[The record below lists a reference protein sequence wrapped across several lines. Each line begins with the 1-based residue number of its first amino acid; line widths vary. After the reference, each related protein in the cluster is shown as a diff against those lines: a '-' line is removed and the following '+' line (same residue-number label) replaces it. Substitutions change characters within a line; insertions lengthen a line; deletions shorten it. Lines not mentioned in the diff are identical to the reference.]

1 MNADIRTAILA
12 AVDAGFDEQVKV
24 AQRLV
29 AAPSFCCREAPA
41 QEVMAAE
48 LGARGYDVDRWTFAA
63 SDLEDMPGYGPAVLD
78 YDQTFNVVGTLN
90 AGSDRGRSLILN
102 GHVDVVPTGD
112 PEDWTTPP
120 FEPRIANGKLYGRGS
135 GDMKAGLLAGLF
147 GVEAIRKAGFDPL
160 GRIHVQ
166 SVVDEE
172 SSGNGTLACVARGY
186 TADAALVLEP
196 TAEDLITTQIGI
208 VWFHVRLRGTPAHA
222 SGFQGRTPNVIEK
235 AFTVMEALRKVE
247 DRCNAPE
254 NRHPA
259 YADHPHPIRLNIGQI
274 EGGNWPSSAPGF
286 CTFSGRLAA
295 YPDQDPAEV
304 MAALTEAVETATA
317 SDPFL
322 KANPPQISF
331 RGNRFPGFLAR
342 GIETVRPALE
352 SAHQQAFGR
361 PLRETVIAFGSD
373 ARVLGLN
380 AGIPSLVYG
389 PISENLHGID
399 ECVDL
404 ESLRRVTKTV
414 ALFVADWC
422 GIESRKGR

>member
-1 MNADIRTAILA
+1 MNADTRKAILA
-12 AVDAGFDEQVKV
+12 AVDAAFDEQVRTT
-24 AQRLV
+24 QRLV
-29 AAPSFCCREAPA
+29 AAPSPCCREAPA
-41 QEVMAAE
+41 QEVMADE
-48 LGARGYDVDRWTFAA
+48 MQARGYAVDRWTFKAA
-63 SDLEDMPGYGPAVLD
+63 ELEHMSGYGPAMLD
-78 YDQTFNVVGTLN
+78 YDETFNVVGTLN
-90 AGSDRGRSLILN
+90 ADSRRGRSLILN

-112 PEDWTTPP
+112 PADWTTPP
-120 FEPRIANGKLYGRGS
+120 FEPRVAGGKLYGRGS

-147 GVEAIRKAGFDPL
+147 GVEAVRRAGFDLL

-186 TADAALVLEP
+186 GADAALVLEP
-196 TAEDLITTQIGI
+196 TAEELITTQIGI
-208 VWFHVRLRGTPAHA
+208 VWFHVRMRGTPQHA

-235 AFTVMEALRKVE
+235 AFTLIEALHALE
-247 DRCNAPE
+247 TRCNAPE

-259 YADHPHPIRLNIGQI
+259 YADHPLPIRLNIGQI

-286 CTFSGRLAA
+286 CTFSGRLAV

-304 MAALTEAVETATA
+304 MAALTEAIETATA
-317 SDPFL
+317 ADPFL
-322 KANPPQISF
+322 RANPPTISF

-342 GIETVRPALE
+342 GIEAVRPVLE

-361 PLRETVIAFGSD
+361 PLHESVIAFGSD

-389 PISENLHGID
+389 PASENLHGID

-404 ESLRRVTKTV
+404 ESLRRVTGTV
-414 ALFVADWC
+414 ALFVAEWC
-422 GIESRKGR
+422 GIEPRKER